1 MEPNDESRLHER
13 ALAEEIDEIALPLW
27 IELGAW
33 GNPEAPERLRGYARC
48 DDPDLYGPAREAL
61 EAMGLSHD
69 DPMP

>member
-1 MEPNDESRLHER
+1 MENTEESRLHER
-13 ALAEEIDEIALPLW
+13 ALAETIDEVALPLW
-27 IELGAW
+27 IELGAR
-33 GNPEAPERLRGYARC
+33 GNPDAPERLRGYARG